1 MSFNIALLPHPPNSY
16 KTLLPISQPITFA
29 TELKCLLQN
38 LKYVLSS
45 LLLSYYL
52 HWMLQSRKHGS
63 TFGNTLALY
72 RHRASVGW
80 ALAVSS
86 RVAEAEH
93 NNLLTVFAGLWVLG
107 NRQTRMRVGMRM
119 VEGRWRPLML
129 EEGRKPEISRNFQCT
144 SHPRSESHIPLSP
157 H

>member
-1 MSFNIALLPHPPNSY
+1 
-16 KTLLPISQPITFA
+16 
-29 TELKCLLQN
+29 
-38 LKYVLSS
+38 
-45 LLLSYYL
+45 
-52 HWMLQSRKHGS
+52 MLQSRKHGS

-93 NNLLTVFAGLWVLG
+93 NNLLTVFAGLWVVG
-107 NRQTRMRVGMRM
+107 NRHTRMRVGMRM

-129 EEGRKPEISRNFQCT
+129 EEGRKPEIAETFCVHHIQDQKAT
-144 SHPRSESHIPLSP
+144 SHSLHTEATTVKCQM
-157 H
+157 